1 MTEATWHTRI
11 LKKRKTKKMKK
22 NERDREKKEGRKEGR
37 IDNRKKKNELL
48 LYHSQK
54 LTQDELKLKQ
64 KT

>member
-1 MTEATWHTRI
+1 MRH
-11 LKKRKTKKMKK
+11 KKEISVTVAKKMKK
-22 NERDREKKEGRKEGR
+22 NERDREKREGRKEGR

>member
-1 MTEATWHTRI
+1 
-11 LKKRKTKKMKK
+11 MKK